1 MQETISQCALR
12 GSHEIRLTYMRGFS
26 GPSGFSEH
34 TTLAEMNDDSS
45 PESSKPLRI
54 PEDSQFRPDPDD
66 WTTATDPTTK
76 KRVQNRVA
84 QRTYR
89 SRMKKRLQE
98 LEQQVYEHERN
109 EESHQAQSLTQVPH
123 SATPVSG
130 CRFPDPQTG
139 LSLPS
144 THQFPQNLAPSAAA
158 FEANERRQSMISEQ
172 QMYSTS
178 HLFASTGHLPLPE
191 DMLDSPFNPTGIQ
204 QQHTPPFLPLSDL
217 TVPSMLHSLGLGD
230 QLAFDNFNVHD
241 MTASVATDP
250 IQLTSNIWMQAPSTR
265 PTIPESSGSLGS
277 TDSSKQQ
284 TSTSTET
291 TTSASSLSPEDDDER
306 ATQVPDADASM
317 EDRIGYVIS
326 CAKQVGFDSLDSLVS
341 AYYTRPFAE
350 VSSLSAE
357 QRISRHRRLP
367 QVLAQLRQQI
377 TTWTQ
382 WERTGFEDEILRT
395 AEDICAAECGRF
407 VGGDESPEQLSAPAP
422 TASSQAAT
430 RRMIQDEVSCVLLDN
445 VIRYSARK
453 IFPVIITTLMGVSYV
468 LNVQ

>member
-1 MQETISQCALR
+1 MFLFELLPRNSCTY
-12 GSHEIRLTYMRGFS
+12 LT
-26 GPSGFSEH
+26 
-34 TTLAEMNDDSS
+34 N
-45 PESSKPLRI
+45 
-54 PEDSQFRPDPDD
+54 
-66 WTTATDPTTK
+66 
-76 KRVQNRVA
+76 
-84 QRTYR
+84 
-89 SRMKKRLQE
+89 
-98 LEQQVYEHERN
+98 
-109 EESHQAQSLTQVPH
+109 
-123 SATPVSG
+123 
-130 CRFPDPQTG
+130 
-139 LSLPS
+139 
-144 THQFPQNLAPSAAA
+144 
-158 FEANERRQSMISEQ
+158 
-172 QMYSTS
+172 YS
-178 HLFASTGHLPLPE
+178 
-191 DMLDSPFNPTGIQ
+191 
-204 QQHTPPFLPLSDL
+204 
-217 TVPSMLHSLGLGD
+217 
-230 QLAFDNFNVHD
+230 VHD
-241 MTASVATDP
+241 MTASAATDP

-350 VSSLSAE
+350 VSSLSGE

-453 IFPVIITTLMGVSYV
+453 IFPVISCFLRFDGRICC
-468 LNVQ
+468 